1 MNPVEGVAV
10 DSGGSMHCVF
20 GPQLH
25 AADAVWL
32 GVLLVKPLLSEQSS
46 TVSQM
51 HLRVPEQVAFVVK
64 SVLNVSP
71 RCQSKHPGGFELSVM
86 VVTVAL
92 TVASGT
98 NFLKALLHAVEDR
111 TWVVEKLWVHCV
123 REVFHT
129 AAAIVSDIRRRRKR
143 RPGRRRRS
151 CLNMKN
157 HRQNM
162 QMDTLPVVSII
173 SI

>member
-1 MNPVEGVAV
+1 
-10 DSGGSMHCVF
+10 
-20 GPQLH
+20 
-25 AADAVWL
+25 
-32 GVLLVKPLLSEQSS
+32 
-46 TVSQM
+46 M

-71 RCQSKHPGGFELSVM
+71 RYQSKHPGGFELSVM

-111 TWVVEKLWVHCV
+111 TWVVEKLLVHCV

-143 RPGRRRRS
+143 RPGRRRPGRRRRS

-162 QMDTLPVVSII
+162 QMDTCTTVVLPVYPVVSII
-173 SI
+173 LLASTCGLWLASLLYSF